1 MSYLS
6 NITRSEGD
14 PRVLRSGPSSLDTAD
29 RLARGLGW
37 FSIGLGLT
45 EMLAPGQIARA
56 LGMDGKEAM
65 VRAFGAREIASGIL
79 SLSPEKRL
87 GLWSR
92 VVGDGLD
99 IATLL
104 SASRPDNPKRPNVG
118 LALAMVAGVTLLDVI
133 GAQAASARRG
143 RSRNGSVRSYRD
155 RSG

>member
-45 EMLAPGQIARA
+45 ELLGPGQIARA

-104 SASRPDNPKRPNVG
+104 SASRPDNPKRSMSDWHWPWW
-118 LALAMVAGVTLLDVI
+118 LA
-133 GAQAASARRG
+133 
-143 RSRNGSVRSYRD
+143 
-155 RSG
+155 